1 MSCEADTVTLLRS
14 GGRRSTWQRQVV
26 ALALRH
32 AGWHCTAEELRALV
46 QGRDASTRMPL
57 STVYRALAT
66 LKELRLVSEVDAGGR
81 AAFEWVDR
89 EQPHHHLVCARCGG

>member
-32 AGWHCTAEELRALV
+32 AGGHCTA
-46 QGRDASTRMPL
+46 
-57 STVYRALAT
+57 
-66 LKELRLVSEVDAGGR
+66 
-81 AAFEWVDR
+81 
-89 EQPHHHLVCARCGG
+89 